1 MKKAKSGRKA
11 CWNEDQITDVINII
25 VNDDEL
31 VKKLI
36 FTNIKKARNSEV
48 FKNVLTQLNEKYNA
62 TTGKD
67 FPFVVAQ
74 MRNKFQWCV

>member
-1 MKKAKSGRKA
+1 MI
-11 CWNEDQITDVINII
+11 DII

-36 FTNIKKARNSEV
+36 FTNIKKASNTEV

-62 TTGKD
+62 TTGKTKLD
-67 FPFVVAQ
+67 YQPQ
-74 MRNKFQWCV
+74 GR

>member
-1 MKKAKSGRKA
+1 MI
-11 CWNEDQITDVINII
+11 DII
-25 VNDDEL
+25 VNDDEM

-36 FTNIKKARNSEV
+36 FTNTKRASNSEV
-48 FKNVLTQLNEKYNA
+48 FKNMLTQLNEKYNA

-74 MRNKFQWCV
+74 MRNKC